1 MPAFVTLIRW
11 TDQGIQTVKDTV
23 DRSRQLIA
31 ALEKMG
37 GKSLAVYYTQG
48 RYDLVAVGE
57 LPDAETAM
65 AFALIMSKGG
75 NVRTETLR
83 AFSLEEVETILKKVP

>member
-11 TDQGIQTVKDTV
+11 TDQGIRDVKDTV
-23 DRSRQLIA
+23 ARSRQLIA
-31 ALEKMG
+31 TLQKMG
-37 GKSLAVYYTQG
+37 GKTTAVYYTQG
-48 RYDLVAVGE
+48 RYDLVAIGE

-65 AFALIMSKGG
+65 AFALTMSKTG

-83 AFSLEEVETILKKVP
+83 AFSLDEVEGILKKVP

>member
-11 TDQGIQTVKDTV
+11 TDQGIREVKDTV
-23 DRSRQLIA
+23 ARSRQLIA

-37 GKSLAVYYTQG
+37 GKATGVYYTQG
-48 RYDLVAVGE
+48 RYDLVCVGE

-65 AFALIMSKGG
+65 AFAVTMSKEG

-83 AFSLEEVETILKKVP
+83 AFSLEEVEKILKKVP